1 MRLVTFQRLNNN
13 GAFDESAP
21 VMPLFGIG
29 APMREQESR
38 SGLFSFFG
46 EEVGILSRDGTRV
59 LPIAETGI
67 SYPDMNALI
76 VGLLPEEM
84 EVLRDAAQAFEMAA
98 SDTEYADS
106 EEGSE
111 ENRGLCVG
119 RDVKILSPIPV
130 PLQDVKLQAS
140 RYLNNTVPSIVA
152 VVRHD
157 IRHAETV
164 ASINLKELVREGK
177 AERQREIELLDVD
190 AYIGEVAGIVISR
203 SIAGIDAYGGGR
215 NLRKL
220 FQCQTAQSDD
230 AHQHHQHAYHS

>member
-76 VGLLPEEM
+76 AGLLPEEM

-130 PLQDVKLQAS
+130 PLQDVICLG
-140 RYLNNTVPSIVA
+140 LNYTE
-152 VVRHD
+152 
-157 IRHAETV
+157 HAEE
-164 ASINLKELVREGK
+164 AAAYAKEAFTSKDRYPVYFAKRVNHSPADGDPVPAYADLVDSLDYEAELAVIIGK
-177 AERQREIELLDVD
+177 DVKGIFLSAESLFFHKAMLLLSYFS
-190 AYIGEVAGIVISR
+190 A
-203 SIAGIDAYGGGR
+203 
-215 NLRKL
+215 KL
-220 FQCQTAQSDD
+220 
-230 AHQHHQHAYHS
+230 